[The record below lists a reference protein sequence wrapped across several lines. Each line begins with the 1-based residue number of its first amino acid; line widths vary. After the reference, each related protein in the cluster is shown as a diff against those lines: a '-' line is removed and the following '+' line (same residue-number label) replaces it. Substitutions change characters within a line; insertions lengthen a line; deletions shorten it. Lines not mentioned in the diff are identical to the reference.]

1 MDELPNISTEAANAV
16 VKYFEEHRVRKRFP
30 DDVPDHI
37 REILMEMLEFTM
49 KEEEK
54 VEDTLLDDQ
63 AFIARMEELIHAEKF
78 YEWLEDRFTPL
89 MHVEQ
94 EEEEEAV
101 PSGIPVIGSEI
112 MITPIRKTKLT
123 TQDKKYLE
131 VRDFFSEH
139 TVTVEK
145 LGDIPERIERILK
158 DRIKELKKDENP
170 NFRLTQKQYTIYLTD
185 LLKKG
190 TLDTWLQ
197 TAFPLSAD
205 VKGGDFPVRREEPV
219 EEIAIPEWVDLP
231 RFEQLDRFQQDKYRA
246 LLRDHMAGITQLI
259 EHPEVLA
266 RINDRFFRILEPN
279 TPHRTNTTLAKIVL
293 KREIEG
299 IDNPGRIITDDQFD
313 KIMAQVV
320 KEYKHTR
327 IEPCEAVGVIAA
339 QSIGEPGTQMTM
351 RTFHYAGVAE
361 INVTLGLPR
370 LIEIMD
376 ARKEPSTPTMTIYLR
391 EGYSTDRDKARQ
403 VSWHIEAAPLQEFGD
418 IETDM
423 ANMQIV
429 VKLNKQVCDKRKITV
444 EEILDAG
451 PKKIRDRRHYRD
463 FEVDPDPEYR
473 KEGKLVFLPK
483 DRGSYQNLFQLK
495 EHVRNV
501 IVQGID
507 DIERVVVRKEAGEY
521 ILYTEGSNL
530 KDVFAVRGV
539 DTSRTRTNNINE
551 ISHVLGIEAA
561 RNSIINEAL
570 ATLGEQGIMV
580 DVRHIML
587 VADMMCM
594 EGEVKQI
601 GRHGIAG
608 EKESVLS
615 RAAFEVTVN
624 HLLDAAVAHEADVL
638 CGVTENVIVGQ
649 PIQLGTGDVKLVVK
663 RPPSRSKP
671 EENPIPA
678 Y

>member
-1 MDELPNISTEAANAV
+1 MMGELPDISSEAAKAV
-16 VKYFEEHRVRKRFP
+16 LKYFEEHRVKRKFP
-30 DDVPDHI
+30 EDVPDHI
-37 REILMEMLEFTM
+37 REILMEMVEWVM
-49 KEEEK
+49 KEEEGA
-54 VEDTLLDDQ
+54 EDSLLDDQ
-63 AFIARMEELIHAEKF
+63 AFIAKMEDLIHAEKF
-78 YEWLEDRFTPL
+78 YEWLNDRFYQLTLQDQESESEVQDEILPV
-89 MHVEQ
+89 VEG
-94 EEEEEAV
+94 E
-101 PSGIPVIGSEI
+101 VI
-112 MITPIRKTKLT
+112 ITPIRKTKLT
-123 TQDKKYLE
+123 NQDKKAIE
-131 VRDFFSEH
+131 IREFFADH
-139 TVTVEK
+139 ILTVEK
-145 LGDIPERIERILK
+145 IPEIPERIEKLLK
-158 DRIKELKKDENP
+158 EQIKEFKKDENP
-170 NFRLTQKQYTIYLTD
+170 NFRLTQKQYNVFLTEQLKQGNFENWLVQAYPLPAD
-185 LLKKG
+185 LGKG
-190 TLDTWLQ
+190 DI
-197 TAFPLSAD
+197 
-205 VKGGDFPVRREEPV
+205 PVRREEPV
-219 EEIAIPEWVDLP
+219 EEMKIPEWVDLS
-231 RFEQLDRFQQDKYRA
+231 RFEALDRFQQDKFRE
-246 LLRDHMAGITQLI
+246 LLRDHLPRIEDLL
-259 EHPEVLA
+259 EHPESLT
-266 RINDRFFRILEPN
+266 RINNRFFNILEPN
-279 TPHRTNTTLAKIVL
+279 LPHRTNTVLAKIII

-299 IDNPGRIITDDQFD
+299 IESPHRIITEEQFSA
-313 KIMAQVV
+313 IMAQVI

-327 IEPCEAVGVIAA
+327 IEPCEAVGIVAA

-391 EGYSTDRDKARQ
+391 EGYAADRDKARQ
-403 VSWHIEAAPLQEFGD
+403 VSWQIEAAPLQEFGD
-418 IETDM
+418 ITTDM
-423 ANMQIV
+423 AKMQIV
-429 VKLNKQVCDKRKITV
+429 VHLNKQVCDKRKISV
-444 EEILDAG
+444 KEILEAG
-451 PKKIRDRRHYRD
+451 PKKIRERRHYRD
-463 FEVDPDPEYR
+463 FDHEIDEANAII
-473 KEGKLVFLPK
+473 VFLPK

-507 DIERVVVRKEAGEY
+507 DIERVVVRKESGEY

-551 ISHVLGIEAA
+551 ISQVLGIEAA
-561 RNSIINEAL
+561 RNAIINEAL

-649 PIQLGTGDVKLVVK
+649 PIQLGTGDVKLVVRHK
-663 RPPSRSKP
+663 V
-671 EENPIPA
+671 
-678 Y
+678 